1 MNKNIKNF
9 RDFKESH
16 KKPVLCYLDFLL
28 YSTGFSFGILLLIS
42 GVDHFVFHKTLQ
54 NTPEIHEASLI
65 IFLFSTFISYKL
77 MQFLYSN
84 YITKNISVDLFI
96 NDIKFCNEAI
106 KNVYTTTNSETKKI
120 RLSQFLENIS
130 KENSIKK
137 HKKDAYYFLMHMD
150 AYHKQLK
157 NKKES
162 ENKKAFLNNLLNK

>member
-9 RDFKESH
+9 KDFKESH
-16 KKPVLCYLDFLL
+16 KKAILCYLDFLL
-28 YSTGFSFGILLLIS
+28 YSTGFSFAVLLLIS
-42 GVDHFVFHKTLQ
+42 TIDHFIFNKTFQ
-54 NTPEIHEASLI
+54 NTPEIHETSLV
-65 IFLFSTFISYKL
+65 IFLFSTFISYKF

-84 YITKNISVDLFI
+84 YITKDISVDLFI
-96 NDIKFCNEAI
+96 NDIKFCHEAI

-150 AYHKQLK
+150 AYHEQLE

-162 ENKKAFLNNLLNK
+162 ENQKAFLNNLLNK